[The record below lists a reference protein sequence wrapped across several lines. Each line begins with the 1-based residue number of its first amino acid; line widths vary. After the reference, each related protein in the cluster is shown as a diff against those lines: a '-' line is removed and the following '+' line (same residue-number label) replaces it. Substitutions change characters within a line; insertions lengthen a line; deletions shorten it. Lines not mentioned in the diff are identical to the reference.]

1 MLEQE
6 YAANPYLKG
15 LLVLGVLS
23 VVLATYLAGYMT
35 YTGDTGN
42 ELIVGAIV
50 LLILGVTAICCF
62 FALRSSDKTSWIWRE
77 RAHRERTKAQKLQE
91 QVSRLEKEV
100 ANLSKNTTTSETF
113 TYEET
118 APPILDFYRLD
129 YAQGSLISCLHHA
142 YKSDGQDTTTTRG
155 LYTEALAALLHC
167 RQDEVTLATCA
178 PEIYEWGNLLN
189 SVVGTASTAHKCL
202 THAMLFVGASTRIER
217 EREYQT
223 LHQLL
228 LDTLSTH

>member
-6 YAANPYLKG
+6 YATNPYLKG

-23 VVLATYLAGYMT
+23 VVLATCLAGYMT

-42 ELIVGAIV
+42 ELIVGALV
-50 LLILGVTAICCF
+50 LFVLGVTAICCF
-62 FALRSSDKTSWIWRE
+62 FALRTSDKTTWIWRE
-77 RAHRERTKAQKLQE
+77 RAHRERAKAQKLQE
-91 QVSRLEKEV
+91 QVSRLEREV
-100 ANLSKNTTTSETF
+100 ANLSKGTPSETPDY
-113 TYEET
+113 TET
-118 APPILDFYRLD
+118 APPILDFHRLD
-129 YAQGSLISCLHHA
+129 YAQGSLISHLHQA
-142 YKSDGQDTTTTRG
+142 YRSGERDLHLRG

>member
-1 MLEQE
+1 MENE
-6 YAANPYLKG
+6 YAVNPYLKG
-15 LLVLGVLS
+15 LLVLGAFSLA
-23 VVLATYLAGYMT
+23 LATYIAGYMT
-35 YTGDTGN
+35 FTGDTGN
-42 ELIVGAIV
+42 ELIVGTLV
-50 LLILGVTAICCF
+50 LSVLGLTAIYCF
-62 FALRSSDKTSWIWRE
+62 FSIRSTDKTAWIWKE
-77 RAHRERTKAQKLQE
+77 RAHRERAKAQKLQSD
-91 QVSRLEKEV
+91 VSRLELEV
-100 ANLSKNTTTSETF
+100 ANLSKSTHHSENF

-129 YAQGSLISCLHHA
+129 YAQGSLISHLHHA
-142 YKSDGQDTTTTRG
+142 YKSDGQDTNTRG

-178 PEIYEWGNLLN
+178 REIYEWGNLLN
-189 SVVGTASTAHKCL
+189 SVVGTASTAHECL

>member
-6 YAANPYLKG
+6 YATNPYLKG

-23 VVLATYLAGYMT
+23 VTLATYLAGYMT

-42 ELIVGAIV
+42 ELIVGALV
-50 LLILGVTAICCF
+50 LFVLGVTAICCF
-62 FALRSSDKTSWIWRE
+62 FALRSSDKTSWIWEE
-77 RAHRERTKAQKLQE
+77 RAHRERAKAQKLQE
-91 QVSRLEKEV
+91 QLSRLELEV
-100 ANLSKNTTTSETF
+100 ANLSKNTAHSENL

-118 APPILDFYRLD
+118 APPILEFYRLD
-129 YAQGSLISCLHHA
+129 YAQGLLISHLHHA
-142 YKSDGQDTTTTRG
+142 YKSDGQDTHTRG

-167 RQDEVTLATCA
+167 RQDEITLAPCA
-178 PEIYEWGNLLN
+178 REIYEWGNLLS

-223 LHQLL
+223 LHKLL
-228 LDTLSTH
+228 LDTLSTD

>member
-6 YAANPYLKG
+6 YATNPYLKG

-23 VVLATYLAGYMT
+23 LALATYLAGYMT

-42 ELIVGAIV
+42 ELIVGSLV
-50 LLILGVTAICCF
+50 LFVLGVTSICCF
-62 FALRSSDKTSWIWRE
+62 FALRSNDKTTWIWKE
-77 RAHRERTKAQKLQE
+77 RAHRERAKAQKLQE
-91 QVSRLEKEV
+91 QMSRLEREV
-100 ANLSKNTTTSETF
+100 ADLSRSTHHSENY

-129 YAQGSLISCLHHA
+129 YAQGSLISHLHHA
-142 YKSDGQDTTTTRG
+142 YKSDGQDTNTRS

-178 PEIYEWGNLLN
+178 REIYEWGNLLS

>member
-6 YAANPYLKG
+6 YATNPYLKG
-15 LLVLGVLS
+15 LLVLGVFAG
-23 VVLATYLAGYMT
+23 VLAFFLAGYML

-42 ELIVGAIV
+42 ELIVGALV
-50 LLILGVTAICCF
+50 LFVLGVTAICCF
-62 FALRSSDKTSWIWRE
+62 FALRSSDKTSWIWKE
-77 RAHRERTKAQKLQE
+77 RAHRERAKAQKLQE
-91 QVSRLEKEV
+91 QLSRLELEV
-100 ANLSKNTTTSETF
+100 ANLSKSTNHSETPD
-113 TYEET
+113 YKET
-118 APPILDFYRLD
+118 APPILDFHRLD
-129 YAQGSLISCLHHA
+129 YAQGALISHLHQA
-142 YKSDGQDTTTTRG
+142 YRSGERDLHLRG

-178 PEIYEWGNLLN
+178 REIYEWGNLLN

-228 LDTLSTH
+228 LNTLSTH

>member
-6 YAANPYLKG
+6 YATNPYLKG

-42 ELIVGAIV
+42 ELIVGALV
-50 LLILGVTAICCF
+50 LYVLGVTAICCF
-62 FALRSSDKTSWIWRE
+62 FALRSSDKTTWIWRE
-77 RAHRERTKAQKLQE
+77 RAHRERAKAQKLQE
-91 QVSRLEKEV
+91 QLSRLELEV
-100 ANLSKNTTTSETF
+100 ANLSKGTPSETPD
-113 TYEET
+113 YKET
-118 APPILDFYRLD
+118 APPILDFHRLD
-129 YAQGSLISCLHHA
+129 YAQGSLISHLHHA
-142 YKSDGQDTTTTRG
+142 YKSGERDLHLRG

-178 PEIYEWGNLLN
+178 REIYEWGNLLS

-202 THAMLFVGASTRIER
+202 THAMLFVGAQTRVER

-223 LHQLL
+223 LHKLL
-228 LDTLSTH
+228 LDTLSTN

>member
-6 YAANPYLKG
+6 YATNPYLKG

-23 VVLATYLAGYMT
+23 VAIATYLAGYMT

-42 ELIVGAIV
+42 ELIVGALV
-50 LLILGVTAICCF
+50 LFVLGVTAICCF
-62 FALRSSDKTSWIWRE
+62 FAIRSSDKTTWIWRE
-77 RAHRERTKAQKLQE
+77 RANRERAKAQKLQE
-91 QVSRLEKEV
+91 QVSRLELEV
-100 ANLSKNTTTSETF
+100 ANLSKNTPSENH

-129 YAQGSLISCLHHA
+129 YAQGSLISHLHHA
-142 YKSDGQDTTTTRG
+142 YKSDGQDTHTRS

-178 PEIYEWGNLLN
+178 REIYEWGNLLN

-202 THAMLFVGASTRIER
+202 THAMLFVGAQTRVER

-223 LHQLL
+223 LHKLL

>member
-6 YAANPYLKG
+6 YSANPYLKG
-15 LLVLGVLS
+15 LLVLGVFTG
-23 VVLATYLAGYMT
+23 VLAFFLAGYML

-42 ELIVGAIV
+42 ELIVGTFALYV
-50 LLILGVTAICCF
+50 LAVTSICCF
-62 FALRSSDKTSWIWRE
+62 FALRSSDKTTWIWKE
-77 RAHRERTKAQKLQE
+77 RAHRERTKSQKLQE
-91 QVSRLEKEV
+91 QVSRLELEV
-100 ANLSKNTTTSETF
+100 ANLTKNAIHSENITH
-113 TYEET
+113 EEA
-118 APPILDFYRLD
+118 APPILNFYRLD
-129 YAQGSLISCLHHA
+129 YAQGSLISHLHHA
-142 YKSDGQDTTTTRG
+142 YRSDGQDTTTTRG

-178 PEIYEWGNLLN
+178 REIYEWGNLLS

-202 THAMLFVGASTRIER
+202 THAMLFVGAQTRVER

-223 LHQLL
+223 LHKLL

>member
-6 YAANPYLKG
+6 YSTSQYLKG
-15 LLVLGVLS
+15 LLVLGVFS
-23 VVLATYLAGYMT
+23 GVLACFLAGYML
-35 YTGDTGN
+35 YTGDNGN
-42 ELIVGAIV
+42 ELIVGTFV
-50 LLILGVTAICCF
+50 LCVLAVVSILCF
-62 FALRSSDKTSWIWRE
+62 FALRSSDKTSWIWEE
-77 RAHRERTKAQKLQE
+77 RAHRERAKAQKLQE

-100 ANLSKNTTTSETF
+100 ANLSRNAPNSENF

-129 YAQGSLISCLHHA
+129 YAQGSLISHLHHA
-142 YKSDGQDTTTTRG
+142 YKSDGQDTNTRS
-155 LYTEALAALLHC
+155 LYTEALASLLHC

-178 PEIYEWGNLLN
+178 REIYEWGNLLS

-223 LHQLL
+223 IHKLL
-228 LDTLSTH
+228 LDTLSTD

>member
-1 MLEQE
+1 ML
-6 YAANPYLKG
+6 
-15 LLVLGVLS
+15 
-23 VVLATYLAGYMT
+23 
-35 YTGDTGN
+35 YTGDAGN
-42 ELIVGAIV
+42 ELIIGAIV
-50 LLILGVTAICCF
+50 LYIIALTAICSYF
-62 FALRSSDKTSWIWRE
+62 TIRSSVKTSWVWKE
-77 RAHRERTKAQKLQE
+77 RAHRERAKAKKLQND
-91 QVSRLEKEV
+91 VSRLEREV
-100 ANLSKNTTTSETF
+100 ANLSKNTTHSETA

-142 YKSDGQDTTTTRG
+142 YKSDGQDTTTRS

-167 RQDEVTLATCA
+167 RQDEVTLSTCA
-178 PEIYEWGNLLN
+178 REIYEWGNLLN

-202 THAMLFVGASTRIER
+202 THAMLFVGASTRVER

-223 LHQLL
+223 LHKLL

>member
-6 YAANPYLKG
+6 YATNPYLKG

-23 VVLATYLAGYMT
+23 TALATYLAGYMT

-42 ELIVGAIV
+42 ELIVGALV
-50 LLILGVTAICCF
+50 LYVLGLTAICCF
-62 FALRSSDKTSWIWRE
+62 FALRSSDKTTWKWKE
-77 RAHRERTKAQKLQE
+77 RAHRERAKAQKLQSD
-91 QVSRLEKEV
+91 VSRLELGV
-100 ANLSKNTTTSETF
+100 ANLSRNAPNSENF

-118 APPILDFYRLD
+118 APPILDFHRLD
-129 YAQGSLISCLHHA
+129 YAQGSLISHLHQA
-142 YKSDGQDTTTTRG
+142 YRSGERDLHLQG

-178 PEIYEWGNLLN
+178 REIYEWGNLLS

-202 THAMLFVGASTRIER
+202 THAMLFVGAQTRVER
-217 EREYQT
+217 EREYRE
-223 LHQLL
+223 LHKLL
-228 LDTLSTH
+228 LNTLSAD

>member
-6 YAANPYLKG
+6 YATNPYLKG

-42 ELIVGAIV
+42 ELIVGALV
-50 LLILGVTAICCF
+50 LFVLGVTAICCF
-62 FALRSSDKTSWIWRE
+62 FSIRSTDKTSWVWKE
-77 RAHRERTKAQKLQE
+77 RAHHERAKAQKLQSE
-91 QVSRLEKEV
+91 VSRLELEV
-100 ANLSKNTTTSETF
+100 ANLSRNTPPSETII
-113 TYEET
+113 YEET

-129 YAQGSLISCLHHA
+129 YAQGSLISYLHHA
-142 YKSDGQDTTTTRG
+142 YKSDGQDSNTRS

-202 THAMLFVGASTRIER
+202 THAMLFVGAQTRVER

-223 LHQLL
+223 LHKLL
-228 LDTLSTH
+228 LNTLSTH

>member
-6 YAANPYLKG
+6 YATNPYLKG

-23 VVLATYLAGYMT
+23 VAIATYLAGYMT

-42 ELIVGAIV
+42 ELIVGALV
-50 LLILGVTAICCF
+50 LFVLGVTAICCF
-62 FALRSSDKTSWIWRE
+62 FALRSSDKTSWVWKE
-77 RAHRERTKAQKLQE
+77 RAHRERAKAQKLQND
-91 QVSRLEKEV
+91 VSRLEREV
-100 ANLSKNTTTSETF
+100 ANLSKGTPSETPDY
-113 TYEET
+113 TET
-118 APPILDFYRLD
+118 APPILDFHRLD
-129 YAQGSLISCLHHA
+129 YAQGSLISHLHHA
-142 YKSDGQDTTTTRG
+142 YKSDGQDTSTRG

-178 PEIYEWGNLLN
+178 REIYEWGNLLS

-202 THAMLFVGASTRIER
+202 THAMLFVGAQTRVER

-223 LHQLL
+223 LHKLL
-228 LDTLSTH
+228 LDTLSN

>member
-6 YAANPYLKG
+6 YAANPHLKG
-15 LLVLGVLS
+15 LPVLGVLS
-23 VVLATYLAGYMT
+23 VVHATYLAGYMT

-42 ELIVGAIV
+42 ELIVGALV
-50 LLILGVTAICCF
+50 LYVLGVTAICCF
-62 FALRSSDKTSWIWRE
+62 FALRSSDKTTWIWRE
-77 RAHRERTKAQKLQE
+77 RTHRERAKAQKLQSE
-91 QVSRLEKEV
+91 VSRLELEV
-100 ANLSKNTTTSETF
+100 ANLSRNTPPSETLD
-113 TYEET
+113 YEEA
-118 APPILDFYRLD
+118 APPILDFHRLD

-142 YKSDGQDTTTTRG
+142 YKSDGQDTTTRG

-178 PEIYEWGNLLN
+178 PEIYEWGKLLN

-223 LHQLL
+223 LHKLL
-228 LDTLSTH
+228 LDTLSTD

>member
-6 YAANPYLKG
+6 YATNPYLKG

-23 VVLATYLAGYMT
+23 VVLATYLAGYIT

-50 LLILGVTAICCF
+50 LYVLGVTAIYCF
-62 FALRSSDKTSWIWRE
+62 FTIRSNDKTTWIWKE

-91 QVSRLEKEV
+91 QLSRLEREV
-100 ANLSKNTTTSETF
+100 ANLSKSTHRSENL
-113 TYEET
+113 TYEGA

-129 YAQGSLISCLHHA
+129 YAKGSLISHLHHA
-142 YKSDGQDTTTTRG
+142 YKSDGQDTNTRG
-155 LYTEALAALLHC
+155 LYTEAMAALLHC
-167 RQDEVTLATCA
+167 RQDEITLAPCA
-178 PEIYEWGNLLN
+178 REIYEWGNLLS
-189 SVVGTASTAHKCL
+189 SVVGTVSTAHKCL
-202 THAMLFVGASTRIER
+202 THAMLFVGAQTRVER

-223 LHQLL
+223 LHKLL
-228 LDTLSTH
+228 LDTLSTD

>member
-42 ELIVGAIV
+42 ELIVGALV
-50 LLILGVTAICCF
+50 LYVLGVTAICCF
-62 FALRSSDKTSWIWRE
+62 FALRSSDKTTWIWRE
-77 RAHRERTKAQKLQE
+77 RAHRERAKAQKLQE
-91 QVSRLEKEV
+91 QVSRLELEV
-100 ANLSKNTTTSETF
+100 ANLSKSTHHSEITD
-113 TYEET
+113 YIET
-118 APPILDFYRLD
+118 APPILDFHRLD
-129 YAQGSLISCLHHA
+129 YAQGALISHLHHA
-142 YKSDGQDTTTTRG
+142 YKSDGQGSDYHR

-189 SVVGTASTAHKCL
+189 SVVGTESTAHKCL
-202 THAMLFVGASTRIER
+202 THAMLFVGADTRVER

>member
-6 YAANPYLKG
+6 YATNPYLKG

-23 VVLATYLAGYMT
+23 VAIATYLAGYMT
-35 YTGDTGN
+35 YTGDTSN
-42 ELIVGAIV
+42 ELIVGALG
-50 LLILGVTAICCF
+50 LLILGVTSIYCF
-62 FALRSSDKTSWIWRE
+62 LALRSSDKATWIWKE
-77 RAHRERTKAQKLQE
+77 RAHRERAKAQKLQE
-91 QVSRLEKEV
+91 QVSRLELEV
-100 ANLSKNTTTSETF
+100 ANLSRNTPPSETLD
-113 TYEET
+113 YEEA
-118 APPILDFYRLD
+118 APPILDFHRLD
-129 YAQGSLISCLHHA
+129 YAQGSLISHLHQA
-142 YKSDGQDTTTTRG
+142 YRSGERDLHLRG